1 MKKVVRIILA
11 ILMITCA
18 CLALAACK
26 SDCDKGNHTWDSGV
40 ITKQPTCA
48 EEGVRTFKC
57 TVCDHEDAVKTETV
71 PATGNHTPKDIS
83 VQPTCTTAGTTGQT
97 QCTVCNAPIA
107 AGTAVEALG
116 HNFDESKGATVVST
130 VKVNCTTDGSKVVK
144 CSRCEETKTVK
155 TAEKLGHDYEGA
167 KWTETA
173 DGTKHER
180 TCMRTDCGFKDVQ
193 DHNMVKDAAQS
204 VAPKCTENGSD
215 YYACI
220 CGKHENR
227 PVKMLGHDYQENNW
241 TTGDGKHW
249 RECRRAGCEAKID
262 EGEHTY
268 DSADALRC
276 NVCRNPKEGINF
288 VLSYGAADNL
298 EEKAFNTLV
307 EAIAFATNNVEIGTP
322 VLIEMGTIDGNTTRE
337 STGIKI
343 GKDKNGSDVTGLN
356 ITINFKG
363 KNYQVSKDLVGST
376 GTETNG
382 FQILKG
388 NTVKLMNGTISVKA
402 GTPAYVLIQNY
413 ADLTLDNIV
422 IDGTNLAEHSK
433 NYSSYTL
440 SNNSGNVTLTNA
452 THIIAGEG
460 EKRVALDVWYNMG
473 NWYAQGVHV
482 TVGSKSTITGIIEYG
497 SAQANVAD
505 LAAKAALALPELTA
519 GEYKIRFSANITD
532 CEATGITI
540 GGVKFSH
547 KEHTVEAVAPDCTN
561 TGLTAGVDCSLCGKT
576 IKAQQVV
583 NALGHDFDM
592 SIEGNCSDRVDSTC
606 SQKGHVTV
614 KCSRCDATEVQDLP
628 FAEHTPTDTIEHD
641 GTQHWYICGVC
652 NGAANKTNHT
662 YVASKCS
669 VCNYAIS
676 NEDAFAALDALTGD
690 IEYALGEGTF
700 QMSGIV
706 VSIDQAYN
714 SQYKNITITIKVGNR
729 EIQCYRAVAGGS
741 VLLDTDTIQVGQT
754 VTVLGKLKKHYNNRQ
769 FDQGTEILAIENV
782 EANINVDITNGITD
796 LPTKAMNGSTVT
808 FTVTPD
814 ANYKVDTVK
823 AYGKVLTAAADGSY
837 SFVMAGDVNIEI
849 TIVSNS
855 VPTAE
860 IVATLDFTNPAET
873 NSGKVSSYT
882 ASWSATCNGTKWDIK
897 NFNNNNN
904 VWKYIRAGRK
914 NSASVAYINTN
925 AAMTQRITKVVVTV
939 DAVTTSSIN
948 SVKLYV
954 KDAAGNVIETVNGT
968 VAKGEMEFAVTTP
981 TANCTY
987 ELEFDCA
994 SGSSNGLIQV
1004 SKVAYWGFAE

>member
-18 CLALAACK
+18 CLALTACK

-204 VAPKCTENGSD
+204 VAPKCTENGND

-249 RECRRAGCEAKID
+249 HECRRANCEAKID
-262 EGEHTY
+262 ESEHTY

-505 LAAKAALALPELTA
+505 LAAKATLALPELTA

-628 FAEHTPTDTIEHD
+628 FAEHTPGTESGKNLEGHYTIC
-641 GTQHWYICGVC
+641 TVC
-652 NGAANKTNHT
+652 CGAAGDVIPHT
-662 YVASKCS
+662 YVASICS
-669 VCNYAIS
+669 VCEYEIS
-676 NEDAFAALDALTGD
+676 ETDTVNALFELSKGQSLSGTYKLTGVLKEVGEYSEQYANIEAVMTVDGRD
-690 IEYALGEGTF
+690 IIVFRMKKGTSPVELGTLAVG
-700 QMSGIV
+700 
-706 VSIDQAYN
+706 D
-714 SQYKNITITIKVGNR
+714 TITVVGTLKD
-729 EIQCYRAVAGGS
+729 YGG
-741 VLLDTDTIQVGQT
+741 
-754 VTVLGKLKKHYNNRQ
+754 KKQ
-769 FDQGTEILAIENV
+769 FDAGCTLENV
-782 EANINVDITNGITD
+782 VRGTSIISYNTVENATLSEI
-796 LPTKAMNGSTVT
+796 PTTLENGSTLT
-808 FTVTPD
+808 FTVTPSD
-814 ANYKVDTVK
+814 GYIIEFVKVNGAK
-823 AYGKVLTAAADGSY
+823 IEAQDGQY
-837 SFVMAGDVNIEI
+837 SVIVRGNIEI
-849 TIVSNS
+849 EISIVLAGTS
-855 VPTAE
+855 VDKDVTVSFADNTQRTSFTTSEQVWVNDGVTFTHNKGTGNALVETYINPIRLYKGSTVE
-860 IVATLDFTNPAET
+860 IEAT
-873 NSGKVSSYT
+873 
-882 ASWSATCNGTKWDIK
+882 DIK
-897 NFNNNNN
+897 SITFTC
-904 VWKYIRAGRK
+904 
-914 NSASVAYINTN
+914 NSASYATALKNSKFSTGSVTVNGS
-925 AAMTQRITKVVVTV
+925 VVTV
-939 DAVTTSSIN
+939 EFTEPIKSFTITLGAQVRVN
-948 SVKLYV
+948 SFV
-954 KDAAGNVIETVNGT
+954 ATIAG
-968 VAKGEMEFAVTTP
+968 
-981 TANCTY
+981 
-987 ELEFDCA
+987 
-994 SGSSNGLIQV
+994 
-1004 SKVAYWGFAE
+1004 